1 MSGYLFL
8 FLLLIVNL
16 ITILL
21 TSFGLAMDAF
31 AVSVCSGL
39 TIKKVQFRDALLI
52 ATFFGGFQ
60 VLMPII
66 GWFFG
71 LIFRDFLP
79 NFDDW
84 IAFVLLG
91 FIGIKM
97 IMEAMEDG
105 AEKLDK
111 NPRNLYSLFGLAIA
125 TSIDSLAVGLSFSLV
140 ESGIVNLLIAVG
152 IITFSLSFAGVILGG
167 KFGHLFEKQ
176 AEMIGGIILIF
187 LGLRILLL

>member
-1 MSGYLFL
+1 M
-8 FLLLIVNL
+8 NL
-16 ITILL
+16 ITVIL

-31 AVSVCSGL
+31 AVSICSGL
-39 TIKKVQFRDALLI
+39 TIKKVQFKDALLI

-60 VLMPII
+60 VLMPIV

-71 LIFRDFLP
+71 LTFRDLIS

-84 IAFVLLG
+84 IAFILLG

-97 IMEAMEDG
+97 IIEAMDNDE
-105 AEKLDK
+105 EKLEK
-111 NPRNLYSLFGLAIA
+111 NPRNLYNLFGLAIA
-125 TSIDSLAVGLSFSLV
+125 TSMDSLAVGLSFSLI
-140 ESGIVNLLIAVG
+140 ESGIVHLLISVG
-152 IITFSLSFAGVILGG
+152 IITFFLSFAGVILGG

-187 LGLRILLL
+187 LGIRILLL